1 MIRFTDPK
9 LYVKG
14 TCSVLFANT
23 KTGNVEYWSDK
34 VQNFNETSNANE
46 DIIRAGLGN
55 GIATVLISDS
65 EKTVNATAADF
76 SLKAKAMQLGGSVTY
91 NGIVPVC
98 QTVEASGTSLSI
110 SLEEGVP
117 VANYGFQK
125 PLCYVQEVGAQS
137 PISQYGSAYEID
149 PASGA
154 ISGFT
159 ATASKTYKVWYL
171 IHKITAME
179 ATFYSNF
186 QPGLYHATFQL
197 AVYQNMSG
205 GDTNTGTR
213 VGWLYCIYPRYKMT
227 PGGGMVGDQST
238 ADTTD
243 LSGRALPMDSD
254 VINAACTDCDVGVT
268 CYYLYVPD
276 DGSEAIMGILIQMG
290 GVIEVNKSS
299 TYQVVPSFI
308 MENGQIIKAT
318 DLTNFTFTM
327 ENTISG
333 TSISAGGLI
342 TAGTTAGSTELQ
354 VSYSEGAEAPTYSD
368 ICNVS
373 VVDPI

>member
-23 KTGNVEYWSDK
+23 QNGNVEYWSDK
-34 VQNFNETSNANE
+34 VQNFSETSNANE

-55 GIATVLISDS
+55 GIATVLVSDS
-65 EKTVNATAADF
+65 EKTVTATAADF

-91 NGIVPVC
+91 NGIAPVC
-98 QTVEASGTSLSI
+98 QTIHATGSSLTI
-110 SLEEGVP
+110 DFADGVP
-117 VANYGFQK
+117 VANYGFEK
-125 PLCYVQEVGAQS
+125 AMCYVQEVGALS

-149 PASGA
+149 TTSGA
-154 ISGFT
+154 ISGFV
-159 ATASKTYKVWYL
+159 ATSGKDYKVWYFVR
-171 IHKITAME
+171 KITAME

-205 GDTNTGTR
+205 ADTNAGTR

-243 LSGRALPMDSD
+243 LSGRALPMDSE
-254 VINAACTDCDVGVT
+254 VISAACTDCDVGVT

-276 DGSEAIMGILIQMG
+276 DGSNAILGILTELGGQIVMG
-290 GVIEVNKSS
+290 ESA
-299 TYQVVPSFI
+299 TYQVKPSFI
-308 MENGQIIKAT
+308 MENGQIVRAT
-318 DLTNFTFTM
+318 DLTHFSFVGTSLP
-327 ENTISG
+327 SG
-333 TSISAGGLI
+333 TTVGETTGLI
-342 TAGTTAGSTELQ
+342 ESGTTTGSGTLTVTYEESGFIATDVCQ
-354 VSYSEGAEAPTYSD
+354 VSV
-368 ICNVS
+368 NNL
-373 VVDPI
+373 

>member
-1 MIRFTDPK
+1 MIRFTDPR

-14 TCSVLFANT
+14 TCAALFANT
-23 KTGNVEYWSDK
+23 KTGAVEFWTDK
-34 VQNFNETSNANE
+34 IQNFNEASSANE

-55 GIATVLISDS
+55 GIATVLTSDS
-65 EKTVNATAADF
+65 EKNITATAADF
-76 SLKAKAMQLGGSVTY
+76 SLKAKAMQLGGSVSY
-91 NGIVPVC
+91 NGIAPVC
-98 QTVEASGTSLSI
+98 QNVTASGTSLTVDVS
-110 SLEEGVP
+110 EGVP
-117 VANYGFQK
+117 VANYGFST

-137 PISQYGSAYEID
+137 PVSQFGTAYEIN
-149 PASGA
+149 PTSGA

-159 ATASKTYKVWYL
+159 AENGKTYKVWYFVR
-171 IHKITAME
+171 KATAME

-186 QPGLYHATFQL
+186 QPGLYHVTFQL
-197 AVYQNMSG
+197 AVYRNMTG

-243 LSGRALPMDSD
+243 LSGRALPMDNE

-318 DLTNFTFTM
+318 DLTNFTFSM

-342 TAGTTAGSTELQ
+342 TAGTTSGSTELQ
-354 VSYSEGAEAPTYSD
+354 VTYSEGGEAPSYSD

>member
-14 TCSVLFANT
+14 TCSVLLANT
-23 KTGNVEYWSDK
+23 QNGNVEYWSDK
-34 VQNFNETSNANE
+34 VQNFSETSNANE

-65 EKTVNATAADF
+65 EKTVTATAADF

-91 NGIVPVC
+91 NGIAPVC
-98 QTVEASGTSLSI
+98 QTVEATGTSISI
-110 SLEEGVP
+110 SLDEGIP

-125 PLCYVQEVGAQS
+125 PLCYVQEVGALS
-137 PISQYGSAYEID
+137 PISQFGNAYEID
-149 PASGA
+149 PTSGA
-154 ISGFT
+154 ISGFV
-159 ATASKTYKVWYL
+159 ATASKTYKVWYF
-171 IHKITAME
+171 IRKITAME

-205 GDTNTGTR
+205 ADTNAGTR

-243 LSGRALPMDSD
+243 LSGRALPMDSE
-254 VINAACTDCDVGVT
+254 VISEACTDCDVGVT

-276 DGSEAIMGILIQMG
+276 DGSNAILGILTELGGQIVMG
-290 GVIEVNKSS
+290 ESA
-299 TYQVVPSFI
+299 TYQVKPSFI
-308 MENGQIIKAT
+308 MENGQIVKAT
-318 DLTNFTFTM
+318 DLTNFSFVGTSLP
-327 ENTISG
+327 SG
-333 TSISAGGLI
+333 TTVGETTGLI
-342 TAGTTAGSTELQ
+342 ESGTTTGSGTLTVTYDDAGILLADICQ
-354 VSYSEGAEAPTYSD
+354 VSV
-368 ICNVS
+368 NNL
-373 VVDPI
+373 